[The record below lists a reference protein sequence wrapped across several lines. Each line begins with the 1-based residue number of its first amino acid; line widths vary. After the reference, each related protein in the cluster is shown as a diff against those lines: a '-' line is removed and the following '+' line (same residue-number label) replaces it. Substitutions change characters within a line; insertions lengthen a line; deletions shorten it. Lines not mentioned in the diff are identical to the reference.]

1 MAELNEASKLMAET
15 IESSDARGLRNLAT
29 EDLSAKNLLSHV
41 NAIRLKVAANII
53 ITILMSIFY
62 FDLFRLFK

>member
-1 MAELNEASKLMAET
+1 VAELNEASKLMAET

-41 NAIRLKVAANII
+41 NAIRLKVANII